1 MNWYALILF
10 FVVEAVLFLLTFKI
24 IMNNEGDEKMAK
36 LRMMRIAS
44 MLNGVLCILLL
55 FRII

>member
-10 FVVEAVLFLLTFKI
+10 FAVEAVLFLLTFKI
-24 IMNNEGDEKMAK
+24 IMHNEGDEKMSK

-55 FRII
+55 FKII

>member
-24 IMNNEGDEKMAK
+24 IMNNEGDEKMSK

-44 MLNGVLCILLL
+44 LLNGVLCILLL